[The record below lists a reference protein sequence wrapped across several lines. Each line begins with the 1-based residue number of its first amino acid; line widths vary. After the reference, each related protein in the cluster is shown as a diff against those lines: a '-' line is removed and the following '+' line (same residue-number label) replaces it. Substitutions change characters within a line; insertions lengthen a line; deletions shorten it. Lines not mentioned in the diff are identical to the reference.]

1 MIHHETS
8 IRSKSRKTTAVPEQE
23 NVALGRAGVWRPWRS
38 LPPPRFLGGQA
49 DLPIPRKL
57 SRIPTDM
64 PMGTG
69 QCHSPHK
76 RGEEDKTLI
85 LTVGES
91 KQRTKREGG
100 LKELRILFC

>member
-1 MIHHETS
+1 M
-8 IRSKSRKTTAVPEQE
+8 
-23 NVALGRAGVWRPWRS
+23 ALGRAGVWRPWRS

-100 LKELRILFC
+100 LKQLRILFC